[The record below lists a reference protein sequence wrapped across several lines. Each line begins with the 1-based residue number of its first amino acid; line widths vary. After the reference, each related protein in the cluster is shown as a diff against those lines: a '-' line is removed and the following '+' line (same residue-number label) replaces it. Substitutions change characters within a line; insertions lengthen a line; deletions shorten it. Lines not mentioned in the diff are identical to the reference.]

1 MRAVRFDRCIGSNIL
16 VHVDGWP
23 TTLSQSTIS
32 PPFLPTHI
40 IIDILSPQIINTI
53 AIVYTHPTMKFSSSI
68 VFAITIATSTTSAVK
83 LRGHGGKNGNEV
95 HQTTSRHL
103 KASDITESSNLFV
116 KANEQVWSRDI
127 VEVSLSLWYIIPTH
141 KHFVIFMEPLQM
153 SSISRTSSCIHQHQ
167 SE

>member
-1 MRAVRFDRCIGSNIL
+1 MCQKLRSKTATNANRDRGACRCMRALLCSLRCRRSNIF

-53 AIVYTHPTMKFSSSI
+53 AIVYTHPTMKFSTSST
-68 VFAITIATSTTSAVK
+68 VLAITIAASTTSAVK

-116 KANEQVWSRDI
+116 KANEQV
-127 VEVSLSLWYIIPTH
+127 
-141 KHFVIFMEPLQM
+141 
-153 SSISRTSSCIHQHQ
+153 
-167 SE
+167 